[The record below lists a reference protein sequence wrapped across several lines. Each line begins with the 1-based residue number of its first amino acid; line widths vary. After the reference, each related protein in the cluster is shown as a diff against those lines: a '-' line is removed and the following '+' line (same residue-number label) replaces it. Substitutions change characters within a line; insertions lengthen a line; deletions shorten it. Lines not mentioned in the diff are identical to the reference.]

1 MIVPH
6 DKRITAKHLRDLNKA
21 NVTTITVPDDYLLGR
36 VLGKTI
42 IDQETGEVIA
52 NANDEITET
61 VLAAMRAARVRKFDA
76 LFTNELDHG
85 ATSPTHCVWMTRP
98 TSSRLA
104 SPSIA

>member
-1 MIVPH
+1 M
-6 DKRITAKHLRDLNKA
+6 
-21 NVTTITVPDDYLLGR
+21 
-36 VLGKTI
+36 LGKTI

-85 ATSPTHCVWMTRP
+85 AYISNTLRLDDTPDQFS
-98 TSSRLA
+98 LA